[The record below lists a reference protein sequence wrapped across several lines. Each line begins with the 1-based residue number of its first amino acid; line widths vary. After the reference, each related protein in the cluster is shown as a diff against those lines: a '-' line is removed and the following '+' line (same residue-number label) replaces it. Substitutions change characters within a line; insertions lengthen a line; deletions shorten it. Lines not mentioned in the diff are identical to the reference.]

1 MKRIKN
7 IKYIL
12 IASIV
17 TLFAC
22 KKIVTLNLSTAP
34 TTIVIEGNITNQSG
48 PYLVSITNTVGFYAN
63 NTFPPVSGAVVKITD
78 STTGVTDSLTETFAG
93 SGIYTT
99 SKLFGAIGHTYLLDV
114 VASGKEYKASSTMPK
129 EVTYDSLTFIT
140 NTGFGKP
147 LTNPVI
153 NFQDP
158 VGINNYYNFVE
169 TIKGKPSK
177 QIFTFSDRLSDGRY
191 VTKQLFNDSSY
202 IQHGDTVQVEMQ
214 CIDKKVYSYLEELS
228 GQDDT
233 NGQPTSP
240 ADPTS
245 NLTNGAL
252 GYFSAHTSLTKK
264 AVYK

>member
-1 MKRIKN
+1 MKLTN
-7 IKYIL
+7 YIKYGL
-12 IASIV
+12 IIAIAAFFS
-17 TLFAC
+17 C

-34 TTIVIEGNITNQSG
+34 TTIVIEGNVTNQSG

-78 STTGVTDSLTETFAG
+78 STIGVTDSLTELYAG
-93 SGIYTT
+93 SGIYAT
-99 SKLFGAIGHTYLLDV
+99 SKLVGTIGHTYLLDV
-114 VASGKEYKASSTMPK
+114 IAGGKEYKASSTMPQ
-129 EVTYDSLTFIT
+129 VVPYDSLTFIT

-158 VGINNYYNFVE
+158 AGINNYYNFVE

-191 VTKQLFNDSSY
+191 VTKQLFNDSNY

-214 CIDKKVYSYLEELS
+214 CIDKYVYSYLEELS

-252 GYFSAHTSLTKK
+252 GYFSVHTSQTKK
-264 AVYK
+264 AVCR